1 MRRWMLAGL
10 LAGLGLTAG
19 AFLTRPICPDYS
31 GLWYSAGEQQAYV
44 FQDGLI
50 SMEGEPHGAEDGE
63 SFRGAYC
70 PADQKLLLFVLDIDG
85 LEQERELYLI
95 KQNGKEALWDRE
107 DGIVF
112 FYRQPTEGVQEK

>member
-10 LAGLGLTAG
+10 LAGLAAG
-19 AFLTRPICPDYS
+19 AFLTRPICSDYS
-31 GLWYSAGEQQAYV
+31 GLWYSAGGQQAYV
-44 FQDGLI
+44 FRDGLI
-50 SMEGEPHGAEDGE
+50 SKEGELEDGE
-63 SFRGAYC
+63 AFLGAYC

-95 KQNGKEALWDRE
+95 RQNGREALWDRE